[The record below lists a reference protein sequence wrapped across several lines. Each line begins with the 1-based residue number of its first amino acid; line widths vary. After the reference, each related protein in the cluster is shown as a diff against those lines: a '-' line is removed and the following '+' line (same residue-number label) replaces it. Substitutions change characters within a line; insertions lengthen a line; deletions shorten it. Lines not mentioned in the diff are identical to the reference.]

1 MVKDSFGRK
10 GIPQSQRH
18 VPRYEARLALGIQ
31 QTRRLTPGMVGCQQC
46 CLPCFLGTEPRSR
59 TAPGLDTVQFLG
71 GTQGRRQQKVRE
83 EGSRADAYGS
93 GAVLWQRKTRVVR
106 GKN

>member
-31 QTRRLTPGMVGCQQC
+31 QDAEADSRHGGVSAVSLPLLVCQQN
-46 CLPCFLGTEPRSR
+46 
-59 TAPGLDTVQFLG
+59 Q
-71 GTQGRRQQKVRE
+71 
-83 EGSRADAYGS
+83 RA
-93 GAVLWQRKTRVVR
+93 
-106 GKN
+106 

>member
-18 VPRYEARLALGIQ
+18 APRHEPRLVQASSR
-31 QTRRLTPGMVGCQQC
+31 TRRLSPGRVGCQQC

-71 GTQGRRQQKVRE
+71 GAQGRRQQEVRE
-83 EGSRADAYGS
+83 EEGRAEAYGS
-93 GAVLWQRKTRVVR
+93 GIILW
-106 GKN
+106 